1 MNLIRNILAII
12 GLIAIIGGA
21 FAYSQ
26 FSSMMGQMG
35 DLDIA
40 AEKAALDE
48 LDPKAKD
55 VYMEMWQKLK
65 ETGTSADA
73 TVVVY
78 PVAEGVTPEQ
88 VEAAMKFKAN
98 ELNIKGV
105 GELPLSDQVELETGK
120 EQRFLK
126 IYQFCNP
133 QTAMRMVDYSDAFS
147 AYLPCRIALIED
159 KEGKLMLYS
168 LNMDMMLYGGK
179 TLPPELKEE
188 AQGVQEIMTAIMEQG
203 ATGEEF

>member
-1 MNLIRNILAII
+1 MNLIRNLLAII
-12 GLIAIIGGA
+12 GLIAIVGGA
-21 FAYSQ
+21 FAYSK
-26 FSSMMGQMG
+26 FSGMMSQMG
-35 DLDIA
+35 GMDIT
-40 AEKAALDE
+40 AEKAALDQ

-55 VYMEMWQKLK
+55 VYMDMWTKLK
-65 ETGTSADA
+65 KTGNSADA

-78 PVAEGVTPEQ
+78 PVNDGVTPEQ

-105 GELPLSDQVELETGK
+105 GELPLSNQVELETGQK
-120 EQRFLK
+120 QRFLK

-133 QTAMRMVDYSDAFS
+133 QTAMKMVEYSDAFS

-159 KEGKLMLYS
+159 KQGKLQLYA
-168 LNMDMMLYGGK
+168 LDMDMMIHGGK
-179 TLPPELKEE
+179 TLPPELLKE
-188 AQGVQEIMTAIMEQG
+188 AQGVQKIILGIMEQG

>member
-1 MNLIRNILAII
+1 MGFIRNLLAII
-12 GLIAIIGGA
+12 GLIAIIGA
-21 FAYSQ
+21 VYAYTQ
-26 FSSMMGQMG
+26 YGGMLNQMG
-35 DLDIA
+35 GMQQDM
-40 AEKAALDE
+40 AALDE

-55 VYMEMWQKLK
+55 VYMDMWQKLK
-65 ETGTSADA
+65 TSGNSADA

-78 PVAEGVTPEQ
+78 PVDDGVTPEA

-98 ELNIKGV
+98 EMNIKGV
-105 GELPLSDQVELETGK
+105 GELPLSDQVELETGEK
-120 EQRFLK
+120 QRFLK

-159 KEGKLMLYS
+159 KQGKLQLYS
-168 LNMDMMLYGGK
+168 LNMDMMIYGGK
-179 TLPPELKEE
+179 TLPDDLLEE
-188 AQGVQEIMTAIMEQG
+188 AKGVQEIITAIMEQG

>member
-1 MNLIRNILAII
+1 MNLIRNLLAII

-21 FAYSQ
+21 FAYSK
-26 FSSMMGQMG
+26 FSGMMTQMG
-35 DLDIA
+35 DMDIT
-40 AEKAALDE
+40 AEKAALDQ

-55 VYMEMWQKLK
+55 VYMNMWTKLK
-65 ETGTSADA
+65 ETGNSADA

-78 PVAEGVTPEQ
+78 PVNDGVTPEQ

-105 GELPLSDQVELETGK
+105 GELPLSEQVKLETGK
-120 EQRFLK
+120 DQRFLK

-133 QTAMRMVDYSDAFS
+133 QTAMKMVEYSDAFS

-159 KEGKLMLYS
+159 KQGKLQLYA
-168 LNMDMMLYGGK
+168 LDMDMMIHGGK
-179 TLPPELKEE
+179 TLPPELLEE
-188 AQGVQEIMTAIMEQG
+188 AQGVQQIILGIMQQG